1 MERFIPILFIFFLSV
16 SNLIAQDNKVQIYG
30 NVGKS
35 FFGGTDSDS
44 FSSSLDD
51 LPFPDGFHIGL
62 GLQIN
67 NLIGIEIAVDEAPT
81 INREDLLTKEL
92 EANESITGNYT
103 SRYTSLMGTL
113 TKRLE
118 HDFPIINDSSIVV
131 KGGVASYSTSRV
143 YDSRTIA
150 DSSDMVFSIGALYH
164 LTEKQDFE
172 FSVTK
177 VFGDA
182 SSLSFN
188 IYWKYKFF
196 KF

>member
-1 MERFIPILFIFFLSV
+1 MERFIPIPFIFFLSV
-16 SNLIAQDNKVQIYG
+16 SSLIAQDNKIQIYG
-30 NVGKS
+30 SFGQS
-35 FFGGTDSDS
+35 FFSGTDSDS
-44 FSSSLDD
+44 FSKSLDQI
-51 LPFPDGFHIGL
+51 FPDGVHFGL
-62 GLQIN
+62 GLQITD
-67 NLIGIEIAVDEAPT
+67 LIGIEIAADHAPT
-81 INREDLLTKEL
+81 FNREDLLTKEL
-92 EANESITGNYT
+92 EANELITGSYDSN
-103 SRYTSLMGTL
+103 YTSLMGTL

-131 KGGVASYSTSRV
+131 KGGVASYSTSRI
-143 YDSRTIA
+143 YDSRTLS
-150 DSSDMVFSIGALYH
+150 DSSNMVFSIGALYH
-164 LTEKQDFE
+164 YTKKQDFE